1 MDIIAA
7 QAARMSPEERAKL
20 EAAANEQQMRDSL
33 RMYNGLVERCFDGC
47 VNTFRSKDVDGT
59 ESKCISAC
67 TSKFLR
73 HSQRIGQRFAEIN
86 FAEEQR
92 AAQGRK

>member
-1 MDIIAA
+1 MDVIAA

-47 VNTFRSKDVDGT
+47 VSTFRSKDLDAA
-59 ESKCISAC
+59 ESKCIASC

-73 HSQRIGQRFAEIN
+73 HSLRLWQRFSEIN
-86 FAEEQR
+86 FAEEQK